1 MIEKNKKE
9 EKLDIPMDIYSSN
22 EELVIITPLWG
33 VEKNSISL
41 SLEKTNLV
49 IKWNRNIPNIKDN
62 LLALKQNCFR
72 WNFEKTIEL
81 PQNVY
86 FDKIHSKLTNENILI
101 IIVPKIII
109 PEKIRL
115 EVEWL

>member
-1 MIEKNKKE
+1 
-9 EKLDIPMDIYSSN
+9 MDIYSSN
-22 EELVIITPLWG
+22 EELLIIIPLWG
-33 VEKNSISL
+33 VEKSSINL
-41 SLEKTNLV
+41 SLETTNLI
-49 IKWNRNIPNIKDN
+49 IKWNRSIPTVKDN
-62 LLALKQNCFR
+62 LLPIQQDCFR

-101 IIVPKIII
+101 IVVPKVVI

-115 EVEWL
+115 EIEWI